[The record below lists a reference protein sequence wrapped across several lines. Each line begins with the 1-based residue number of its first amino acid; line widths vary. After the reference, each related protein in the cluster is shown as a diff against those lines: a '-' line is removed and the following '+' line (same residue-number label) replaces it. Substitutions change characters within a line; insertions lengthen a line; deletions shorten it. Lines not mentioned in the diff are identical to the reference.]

1 MIIFLYYGI
10 FMIHLLPVNHFL
22 STDLKMNISTLGH
35 WMPIFHKLVPIVQW
49 SCKTPISTIKKQ
61 LCSQRH
67 VSVHVSLND
76 ELLLTP
82 PLSP

>member
-1 MIIFLYYGI
+1 
-10 FMIHLLPVNHFL
+10 MIHLLPVNHFL
-22 STDLKMNISTLGH
+22 STDLENEHFNLMGH

-49 SCKTPISTIKKQ
+49 SCKTPISPIKKQ

-82 PLSP
+82 PLSL